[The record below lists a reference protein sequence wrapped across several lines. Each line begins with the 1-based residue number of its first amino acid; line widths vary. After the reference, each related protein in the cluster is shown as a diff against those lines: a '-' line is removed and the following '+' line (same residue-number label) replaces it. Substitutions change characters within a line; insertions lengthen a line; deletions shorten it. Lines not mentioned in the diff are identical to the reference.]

1 MKILITGILGKMG
14 RLVSDQ
20 VLSNP
25 QLTLI
30 GGVDTKGR
38 SCSDFEVYASLED
51 APLADVI
58 IDFSFPD
65 QLKSLLSYAVNHHIP
80 LVLATTGY
88 TPKQEQ
94 SIFDASVNLPIFR
107 SANFSYGVLIMRKLL
122 TLATAHLSEGFDI
135 ELVEAHHNQKADAP
149 SGTAKL
155 LVKTINETLP
165 SPRDVVLSHEHGKRN
180 PNTIG
185 VHALRAGAI
194 AGDHTVLYASDS
206 ESIEISHRAFSKE
219 VFAQGALR
227 AATFITN
234 KSNGLYSMDDLL

>member
-14 RLVSDQ
+14 QLTAHQ

-25 QLTLI
+25 QWTLV

-38 SCSDFEVYASLED
+38 TCKDFPVFSSLDD
-51 APLADVI
+51 APDADVI
-58 IDFSFPD
+58 IDFSYPD
-65 QLKSLLSYAVNHHIP
+65 HIEAILAYANTHHIP

-88 TPKQEQ
+88 TAKQEK
-94 SIFDASVNLPIFR
+94 SIVDASEYLPIFR
-107 SANFSYGVLIMRKLL
+107 SANFSFGILIMRKLL
-122 TLATAHLSEGFDI
+122 ASATAFMSKGFDI
-135 ELVEAHHNQKADAP
+135 ELIEAHHNQKADAP

-155 LVKTINETLP
+155 LVKTINDSLP
-165 SPRDVVLSHEHGKRN
+165 SAKEVVLGHHQGKRN

-185 VHALRAGAI
+185 VHAIRAGAI
-194 AGDHTVLYASDS
+194 AGDHTVLFASDS

-227 AATFITN
+227 AATFIVN
-234 KSNGLYSMDDLL
+234 KPNGLYTMDDLL